1 VRDATLDFDRA
12 TLTVDYDAAVT
23 SHEALVAKLAEA
35 LQQAGY
41 MARPMGT
48 EGAPTEAAD
57 KR

>member
-1 VRDATLDFDRA
+1 MRDATLDFARA

-23 SHEALVAKLAEA
+23 SPEALAATLAEA

-48 EGAPTEAAD
+48 EGAPPEAAD
-57 KR
+57 ER